1 MNDHERDLILALTE
15 GSLSDEEA
23 GAALARVTGDPE
35 LAIELSTQQSV
46 AAILADLPEPEL
58 TVNERSHLRAAL
70 IEELHL
76 TREPTAEVV
85 PIRRGARWWQPVLGV
100 AAVAAVVTAVVVLPG
115 NLGGD
120 ESAEVATLKET
131 GSSSAVTTTIA
142 AGAADDGAAGG
153 AAEEGAASDA
163 PVQNAELLTIED
175 VDGEELLA
183 ATEGETTPEGVTRAL
198 GEQAPAPTTLVPID
212 EIEACLEALATRL
225 PKGETQPVAL
235 DARTEGDLLY
245 LTVDPGDGVQAVVT
259 IRLDTCTLVEVTR

>member
-1 MNDHERDLILALTE
+1 MNDHERDLILALTD
-15 GSLSDEEA
+15 GTLSDEEA

-35 LAIELSTQQSV
+35 LAAELSRQQSV

-85 PIRRGARWWQPVLGV
+85 PIRRSARWWQPVLGI

-120 ESAEVATLKET
+120 DSAEVATLQET

-142 AGAADDGAAGG
+142 ADGGAVGG
-153 AAEEGAASDA
+153 AAEEDAAGDA
-163 PVQNAELLTIED
+163 PVQNAEVLTVED

-212 EIEACLEALATRL
+212 EIEACLEALASRL
-225 PKGETQPVAL
+225 PEGETQPVAL